1 MIHTYDITGMTCG
14 GCKASVEKYLGNLDN
29 VTNVSVNLDK
39 AEVEV
44 AMSSKVP
51 IEALKKALPEKYLLS
66 EKDDKNDFQMASLSR
81 DEIKQKSKL
90 QQLQPLLIIFLG
102 LTQHQAQ
109 GTALF
114 AMLPPIG
121 ILAAVNYYRQ
131 GFVKWEYAIVIA
143 FTFVIGGY
151 LGSKL
156 SLSLPPQMVRR
167 IFGVIMLLGAIK
179 LISSK

>member
-1 MIHTYDITGMTCG
+1 MSVSTFIILIIIGLLAGILSGLVGVGGGILMI
-14 GCKASVEKYLGNLDN
+14 
-29 VTNVSVNLDK
+29 
-39 AEVEV
+39 
-44 AMSSKVP
+44 
-51 IEALKKALPEKYLLS
+51 
-66 EKDDKNDFQMASLSR
+66 
-81 DEIKQKSKL
+81 
-90 QQLQPLLIIFLG
+90 PLLIIFLG
-102 LTQHQAQ
+102 LTQHEAQ

-121 ILAAVNYYRQ
+121 ILAAINYYKE

-156 SLSLPPQMVRR
+156 SLSLPPQTVRR

>member
-1 MIHTYDITGMTCG
+1 MSVSTFIILIIIGLLAGVLSGLVGVGGGILMI
-14 GCKASVEKYLGNLDN
+14 
-29 VTNVSVNLDK
+29 
-39 AEVEV
+39 
-44 AMSSKVP
+44 
-51 IEALKKALPEKYLLS
+51 
-66 EKDDKNDFQMASLSR
+66 
-81 DEIKQKSKL
+81 
-90 QQLQPLLIIFLG
+90 PLLIIFLG
-102 LTQHQAQ
+102 LTQHEAQ

-121 ILAAVNYYRQ
+121 ILAAINYYKE

-156 SLSLPPQMVRR
+156 SPSLPPQTVRR
-167 IFGVIMLLGAIK
+167 IFGIIMLLGAIK

>member
-1 MIHTYDITGMTCG
+1 MSVSTFIILIIIGLLAGILSGLVGVGGGILMI
-14 GCKASVEKYLGNLDN
+14 
-29 VTNVSVNLDK
+29 
-39 AEVEV
+39 
-44 AMSSKVP
+44 
-51 IEALKKALPEKYLLS
+51 
-66 EKDDKNDFQMASLSR
+66 
-81 DEIKQKSKL
+81 
-90 QQLQPLLIIFLG
+90 PLLIIFLG
-102 LTQHQAQ
+102 LTQHEAQ

-121 ILAAVNYYRQ
+121 ILAAINYYKE

-156 SLSLPPQMVRR
+156 SLSLPPQLVRR

>member
-1 MIHTYDITGMTCG
+1 M
-14 GCKASVEKYLGNLDN
+14 
-29 VTNVSVNLDK
+29 
-39 AEVEV
+39 
-44 AMSSKVP
+44 
-51 IEALKKALPEKYLLS
+51 
-66 EKDDKNDFQMASLSR
+66 SLSTF
-81 DEIKQKSKL
+81 IILIIIGLLAGILSGL
-90 QQLQPLLIIFLG
+90 VGVGGGILMIPLLIIFLG
-102 LTQHQAQ
+102 LTQHEAQ

-121 ILAAVNYYRQ
+121 ILAAINYYKE

-156 SLSLPPQMVRR
+156 SLSLPPQTVRR

>member
-1 MIHTYDITGMTCG
+1 MPVPVFPFYICGMSVSTFIILIIIGLLAGILSGLVGVGGGILMI
-14 GCKASVEKYLGNLDN
+14 
-29 VTNVSVNLDK
+29 
-39 AEVEV
+39 
-44 AMSSKVP
+44 
-51 IEALKKALPEKYLLS
+51 
-66 EKDDKNDFQMASLSR
+66 
-81 DEIKQKSKL
+81 
-90 QQLQPLLIIFLG
+90 PLLIIFLG
-102 LTQHQAQ
+102 LSQHQAQ

-121 ILAAVNYYRQ
+121 ILAAINYYKE

-143 FTFVIGGY
+143 FTFIIGGY

>member
-1 MIHTYDITGMTCG
+1 MSVSTFIILIIIGLLAGILSGLVGVGGGILMI
-14 GCKASVEKYLGNLDN
+14 
-29 VTNVSVNLDK
+29 
-39 AEVEV
+39 
-44 AMSSKVP
+44 
-51 IEALKKALPEKYLLS
+51 
-66 EKDDKNDFQMASLSR
+66 
-81 DEIKQKSKL
+81 
-90 QQLQPLLIIFLG
+90 PLLIIFLG
-102 LTQHQAQ
+102 LTQHEAQ

-121 ILAAVNYYRQ
+121 ILAAINYYKE

-167 IFGVIMLLGAIK
+167 VFGVIMLIGAIK

>member
-1 MIHTYDITGMTCG
+1 MSVSTFIILIIIGLLAGILSGLVGVGGGILMI
-14 GCKASVEKYLGNLDN
+14 
-29 VTNVSVNLDK
+29 
-39 AEVEV
+39 
-44 AMSSKVP
+44 
-51 IEALKKALPEKYLLS
+51 
-66 EKDDKNDFQMASLSR
+66 
-81 DEIKQKSKL
+81 
-90 QQLQPLLIIFLG
+90 PLLIIFLG

-121 ILAAVNYYRQ
+121 ILAAINYYKE

-143 FTFVIGGY
+143 FTFIIGGY

>member
-1 MIHTYDITGMTCG
+1 MSVSTFIILIIIGLLAGILSGLVGVGGGILMI
-14 GCKASVEKYLGNLDN
+14 
-29 VTNVSVNLDK
+29 
-39 AEVEV
+39 
-44 AMSSKVP
+44 
-51 IEALKKALPEKYLLS
+51 
-66 EKDDKNDFQMASLSR
+66 
-81 DEIKQKSKL
+81 
-90 QQLQPLLIIFLG
+90 PLLIIFLG
-102 LTQHQAQ
+102 LTQHEAQ

-121 ILAAVNYYRQ
+121 ILAAINYYKE

-143 FTFVIGGY
+143 FTFIIGGY

-179 LISSK
+179 IISLK

>member
-1 MIHTYDITGMTCG
+1 MPVPVFPFYICGMSVSTFIILIIIGLLAGILSGLVGVGGGILMI
-14 GCKASVEKYLGNLDN
+14 
-29 VTNVSVNLDK
+29 
-39 AEVEV
+39 
-44 AMSSKVP
+44 P
-51 IEALKKALPEKYLLS
+51 
-66 EKDDKNDFQMASLSR
+66 F
-81 DEIKQKSKL
+81 
-90 QQLQPLLIIFLG
+90 LIIFLG

-121 ILAAVNYYRQ
+121 ILAAINYYKE

-156 SLSLPPQMVRR
+156 SLSLPPQIVRR